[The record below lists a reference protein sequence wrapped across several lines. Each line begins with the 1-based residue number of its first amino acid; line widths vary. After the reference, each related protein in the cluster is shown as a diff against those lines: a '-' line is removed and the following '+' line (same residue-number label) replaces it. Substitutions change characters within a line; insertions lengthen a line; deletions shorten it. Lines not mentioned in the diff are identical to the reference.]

1 MIYDMMNPNKS
12 ETFPGEL
19 IKNRR
24 LLFHLAL
31 RDFKIRYARNY
42 PGLVWAVLEPLAML
56 LIMMVVFTYLRNRMH
71 PEYPFVVY
79 LLSGLMGY
87 EFFSKSLGQATNSIK
102 SYSFMIELIHIRKDF
117 IPLISILTS
126 FFTHLI
132 VLSVASIVLMFNGVT
147 VSWYWLQLP
156 YFMLATWLLLLGV
169 TWTTSALVVYV
180 RDIQHIIPI
189 IMRAMFFL
197 TPIFWNISMFPEKYH
212 NYFKLNP
219 LYYLVEGY
227 RSCLIYK
234 QPFWSDS
241 FSMAAFWAITVIF
254 LFIGWYTFKK
264 LSPTF
269 ADIEN

>member
-1 MIYDMMNPNKS
+1 MNLIKS
-12 ETFPGEL
+12 GSFFSEL
-19 IKNRR
+19 IKNKSI
-24 LLFHLAL
+24 LFHLAL
-31 RDFKIRYARNY
+31 RDFRIRYARNY
-42 PGLVWAVLEPLAML
+42 FGMAWAVLEPLAIL
-56 LIMMVVFTYLRNRMH
+56 LIMMIVFTYLRHRMH
-71 PEYPFVVY
+71 PEYPFIVY

-87 EFFSKSLGQATNSIK
+87 DFFSKSLARATNSIR

-117 IPLISILTS
+117 IPLVSILTS

-132 VLSVASIVLMFNGVT
+132 VLAVAIIVLILNGVA

-156 YFMLATWLLLLGV
+156 YYMLASWLLLLGV

-180 RDIQHIIPI
+180 RDIQHVIPI
-189 IMRAMFFL
+189 VMRALFFL
-197 TPIFWNISMFPEKYH
+197 TPIFWNISMFPEKYR

-227 RSCLIYK
+227 RNCLIYR

-241 FSMAAFWAITVIF
+241 FSMMAFWIITITF
-254 LFIGWYTFKK
+254 LFIGRHTFRK

-269 ADIEN
+269 VDIEN